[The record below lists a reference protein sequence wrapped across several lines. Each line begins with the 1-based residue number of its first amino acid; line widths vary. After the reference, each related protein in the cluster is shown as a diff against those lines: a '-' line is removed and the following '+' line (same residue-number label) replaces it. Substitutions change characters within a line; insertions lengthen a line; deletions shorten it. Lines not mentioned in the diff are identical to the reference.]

1 MKNHISRTITRE
13 EEKSLLNVEVSERCE
28 DKSLVN
34 LMVMMKF
41 IDCGL
46 NSVELTVPRH
56 HLSEQSNNAKAL
68 WMK

>member
-41 IDCGL
+41 IDCRL
-46 NSVELTVPRH
+46 NSVELTAPRH
-56 HLSEQSNNAKAL
+56 HLSEQPNNSKAH
-68 WMK
+68 WT